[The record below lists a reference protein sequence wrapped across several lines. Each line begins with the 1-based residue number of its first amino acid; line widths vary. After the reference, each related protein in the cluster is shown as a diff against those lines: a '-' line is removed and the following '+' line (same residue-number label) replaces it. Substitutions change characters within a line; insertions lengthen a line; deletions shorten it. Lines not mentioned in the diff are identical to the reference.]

1 MLPAILV
8 GLFVSVGGVLFGYD
22 TASISGIIA
31 MKGWI
36 KVMATNTNANGEPYV
51 TTEQTSL
58 IVSILS
64 AGTFFGNTHNKT

>member
-1 MLPAILV
+1 MRPAILV
-8 GLFVSVGGVLFGYD
+8 GLFVSIGGILFGYD

-36 KVMATNTNANGEPYV
+36 KVMATHVNANGEPFV

-64 AGTFFGNTHNKT
+64 AGTFVGQ